1 MSRTQISLIAAAGS
15 VFALLFGVRQS
26 QALFITPLN
35 SATGLGVAAVS
46 LAFACAQLI
55 WRWPSCRV
63 SSAP

>member
-1 MSRTQISLIAAAGS
+1 MSRTQISLSAAAGS

-35 SATGLGVAAVS
+35 SGLGIAAVS